1 MVINIIIKLY
11 FTINVE
17 KSINFNSISFVNL
30 KFIIQVKYIFGQF
43 IIKFIIIFNLTI
55 IIVNRFNFIHFNL
68 PMI

>member
-30 KFIIQVKYIFGQF
+30 KFIIQVKYIFG
-43 IIKFIIIFNLTI
+43 
-55 IIVNRFNFIHFNL
+55 
-68 PMI
+68 